1 MYASHGSLF
10 SNSAWNSR
18 WDLSLSAAP
27 QLGVGRFQTSL
38 RGGSSHLFPC
48 GTRKP
53 EYELYFIFAVLKVS
67 LFSLVSIQL
76 LQFPLWDSACP
87 SGGAGGEVSF
97 SSHCRD
103 RGRLS

>member
-1 MYASHGSLF
+1 MLYKLIEILI
-10 SNSAWNSR
+10 SAVILIPFFVVL
-18 WDLSLSAAP
+18 DK
-27 QLGVGRFQTSL
+27 VRFHNTKKSV
-38 RGGSSHLFPC
+38 
-48 GTRKP
+48 
-53 EYELYFIFAVLKVS
+53 LYFIFAVLKVS

>member
-18 WDLSLSAAP
+18 WDLSLSPAP
-27 QLGVGRFQTSL
+27 QLGVGRFQISL
-38 RGGSSHLFPC
+38 GQGSSHLFPYR
-48 GTRKP
+48 TRKP
-53 EYELYFIFAVLKVS
+53 EYELYFTFAVLKVS

-87 SGGAGGEVSF
+87 SVGVQGVRCPSALTAGTMDG
-97 SSHCRD
+97 
-103 RGRLS
+103 